1 MDSEFYTAYLLHRR
15 PFSDSQVMLDMLV
28 EGVGQLRMLARIS
41 GRQAT
46 KHKAQL
52 QPFQSL
58 LVHYTGK
65 HELKYIQKFEL
76 HGQPQYLQGDQLYCG
91 FYLNE
96 LTNRIVPVNEPI
108 EQVFEL
114 YKTHLSNLNSTSD
127 LQAVLRSYEFQ
138 LLELLG
144 YGIDFNF
151 DAQGDPID
159 IAYHYSYFAEQG
171 FVVQNDSH
179 SGFSGAQ
186 LKAMSSHDFSRK
198 DVLYMA
204 KQLSR
209 YLLKPLLGN
218 KPLKSRELF
227 MASQ

>member
-1 MDSEFYTAYLLHRR
+1 MDSDFYTAYLLHRR
-15 PFSDSQVMLDMLV
+15 PYSDSQVMLDMLV
-28 EGVGQLRMLARIS
+28 EGVGQLRMIARIS

-52 QPFQSL
+52 QPFQAL
-58 LVHYTGK
+58 LVHYSGK
-65 HELKYIQKFEL
+65 YDLKYINKFEL
-76 HGQPQYLQGDQLYCG
+76 HGSPHFLAGDELYCG

-96 LTNRIVPVNEPI
+96 LTNRIVPINEPI
-108 EQVFEL
+108 ENIFQL
-114 YKTHLSNLNSTSD
+114 YKAHLANLSSGTN

-144 YGIDFNF
+144 YGVDFNF
-151 DAQGDPID
+151 DTNGEPID
-159 IAYHYSYFAEQG
+159 KNKTYSYFPELG
-171 FVVQNDSH
+171 FIVQQDNRT
-179 SGFSGAQ
+179 GFSGTQ
-186 LKAMSSHDFSRK
+186 LNAIASHDFSQA

-209 YLLKPLLGN
+209 YLLKPLLGT

>member
-1 MDSEFYTAYLLHRR
+1 MDSDFYTAYLLHRR
-15 PFSDSQVMLDMLV
+15 PYSDSKVMLDMLV
-28 EGVGQLRMLARIS
+28 EGVGQLRMIARVS

-58 LVHYTGK
+58 LVHYNGK
-65 HELKYIQKFEL
+65 YDLKYINKFEL
-76 HGQPQYLQGDQLYCG
+76 HGTPLFLKGDELYCG

-96 LTNRIVPVNEPI
+96 LTNRIVPINEPI
-108 EQVFEL
+108 EQVFQL
-114 YKTHLSNLNSTSD
+114 YKTHLKNLNSGAN

-138 LLELLG
+138 LLALLG
-144 YGIDFNF
+144 YGVDFSF
-151 DAQGDPID
+151 DASGEPIVD
-159 IAYHYSYFAEQG
+159 TQTYSYFAEVG
-171 FVVQNDSH
+171 FSVQSDNR

-186 LKAMSSHDFSRK
+186 LNAIANHDFSK
-198 DVLYMA
+198 ADVLYMA